1 MTEED
6 RAKHW
11 QDIWQCRKA
20 LVEHKMLRRPPDTS
34 GGFLTTTLRRY
45 NRAKM
50 EALQRQ
56 KEENFMKDFDKV
68 FKQSYWS
75 YSKSMLK
82 QPLSVM
88 EEPEMDEVALKMFH
102 SLLLHAGI
110 QLSYSDVLVW
120 LVPYC
125 RCATVLLYVSV
136 CVLCACVCVLLCFS
150 VSV

>member
-88 EEPEMDEVALKMFH
+88 EDPEVEEVALKMFH
-102 SLLLHAGI
+102 SLLLHAGV
-110 QLSYSDVLVW
+110 QLKAL
-120 LVPYC
+120 YC
-125 RCATVLLYVSV
+125 TCL
-136 CVLCACVCVLLCFS
+136 CVCVGVFD
-150 VSV
+150 V

>member
-1 MTEED
+1 
-6 RAKHW
+6 
-11 QDIWQCRKA
+11 
-20 LVEHKMLRRPPDTS
+20 MLRRPPDTS

-88 EEPEMDEVALKMFH
+88 EDPEVEEVALKMFH
-102 SLLLHAGI
+102 SLLLHAGV
-110 QLSYSDVLVW
+110 QLNCTARVV
-120 LVPYC
+120 
-125 RCATVLLYVSV
+125 
-136 CVLCACVCVLLCFS
+136 
-150 VSV
+150 

>member
-1 MTEED
+1 MIKLFAKTSFTCSLSVQYRVTEED

-56 KEENFMKDFDKV
+56 KEENFIKDFDKV

-88 EEPEMDEVALKMFH
+88 EDPEVEEVALKMFH
-102 SLLLHAGI
+102 SLLLHAG
-110 QLSYSDVLVW
+110 
-120 LVPYC
+120 
-125 RCATVLLYVSV
+125 TVHM
-136 CVLCACVCVLLCFS
+136 C
-150 VSV
+150 